1 MNSLWALL
9 GDQLFPEVLR
19 EAGPG
24 IPGAK
29 EEPEETTDGVV
40 ERGSDQMVVI

>member
-24 IPGAK
+24 IPVAK
-29 EEPEETTDGVV
+29 ETTDGVV